1 MDHSMFTDAEFRLD
15 DHRYVLADWLG
26 VLDRLL
32 LGRVLVPGVEDQAE
46 GLDEGGLA
54 HLVGARH
61 HHQPGVGDVQ
71 GLLGDALV
79 VLDVDAMQFHDVSWR
94 DGWTDVGLVRW
105 DGAKGVA
112 WAGNMRRSGG
122 SQCWKCWDGS
132 CQEGPG
138 GSDGAVG

>member
-1 MDHSMFTDAEFRLD
+1 MLTDAEFRLD
-15 DHRYVLADWLG
+15 DHRDVLADWLG

-32 LGRVLVPGVEDQAE
+32 LGRVFVPGVEDQAE

-54 HLVGARH
+54 HLVGAGH

-94 DGWTDVGLVRW
+94 DGRTRDW
-105 DGAKGVA
+105 
-112 WAGNMRRSGG
+112 
-122 SQCWKCWDGS
+122 
-132 CQEGPG
+132 
-138 GSDGAVG
+138 